1 MKGNLNFEHVE
12 LPDPLHKGLPL
23 MSQLNIKVSGGQ
35 TLAIVPLDEGTLN
48 PFELLVERF
57 YDPAKG
63 GLVRSDFI
71 NNCYCSAFFLYL
83 DPNAYSC
90 SYSVFRRN

>member
-12 LPDPLHKGLPL
+12 LPDPLQKGPPL

-63 GLVRSDFI
+63 GLVRSY
-71 NNCYCSAFFLYL
+71 NCYSSAFFLYL
-83 DPNAYSC
+83 GPNAYS
-90 SYSVFRRN
+90 

>member
-12 LPDPLHKGLPL
+12 LPDPLHKGPPL
-23 MSQLNIKVSGGQ
+23 MSQLSIKVSGGQ
-35 TLAIVPLDEGTLN
+35 TLAIVPLDEGKLN

-71 NNCYCSAFFLYL
+71 NNFYSPAFFLYL
-83 DPNAYSC
+83 DPNAYT
-90 SYSVFRRN
+90 

>member
-12 LPDPLHKGLPL
+12 LPDPLHKRPPL

-63 GLVRSDFI
+63 GLVRSDFLK
-71 NNCYCSAFFLYL
+71 NFYSPVFFFPLFGSKCL
-83 DPNAYSC
+83 HLKLFS
-90 SYSVFRRN
+90 F